1 MAGSKLRWGM
11 FSMHIA
17 VLAIASGG
25 CMHREVAGVDE
36 RGGLVTA
43 KIEWPQADPVAAAE
57 FAKAIPAVVPM
68 YEQVAERISEKT
80 KEFDDR
86 RLQSN
91 EAFVIKSAVAI
102 DGYVS
107 IEHQRRVTTSAGKE
121 LLWPVQ
127 RRVIAATPSWKDE
140 LAARAKDEPFSSLRR
155 NGLFNRIDD
164 GADTMLN
171 VLMRDSEPEATAVW
185 FNGIGNSWQYEADA
199 MVEVATRRYAC
210 AIATDSTLGA
220 LAARRFVL
228 RPEPDRDADMN
239 ELFED
244 LARPLGSPRLLRVE
258 NAETAAKNAAGEFEE
273 RVVKVVGGVEF
284 LRAFLEKKW
293 PTLRQRPLVVVGCS
307 GGVPAALAFA
317 TRHIDRVAAVVL
329 IGGGADLANVY
340 LDSELTDRGGRVR
353 WLPDRPVSEQRDQFI
368 SAWLNTCTVDPFHTA
383 AAIPADRVLVIQASM
398 DRIVPTSTGNR
409 LWERLGRPERW
420 TFHGGHT
427 LLFWRLKSYAS
438 DIGAWIDARVKRF
451 EEVSANAQ
459 AQPSTQ
465 K

>member
-43 KIEWPQADPVAAAE
+43 KILWPQADPVAAAE
-57 FAKAIPAVVPM
+57 FAKAIPPVVPM
-68 YEQVAERISEKT
+68 YEQVAERISEQT

-86 RLQSN
+86 RLQRN

-107 IEHQRRVTTSAGKE
+107 VEYQHRVTMSAGTE
-121 LLWPVQ
+121 RLSPVQ
-127 RRVIAATPSWKDE
+127 RRAFVATPNWKEE

-164 GADTMLN
+164 GANTMLN
-171 VLMRDSEPEATAVW
+171 VLVRDSQPEATAVW

-199 MVEVATRRYAC
+199 MVAVATRRYAC
-210 AIATDSTLGA
+210 AIATDSALGS
-220 LAARRFVL
+220 LAAERFVL
-228 RPEPDRDADMN
+228 RPEPNSDGLKA
-239 ELFED
+239 ELSED
-244 LARPLGSPRLLRVE
+244 LARPFGSPWQRRAV
-258 NAETAAKNAAGEFEE
+258 NAEAAAREAAGEFEARLL
-273 RVVKVVGGVEF
+273 RVTGGVEF
-284 LRAFLEKKW
+284 LRAYLERET
-293 PTLRQRPLVVVGCS
+293 PILRQRPLVVVGCS

-317 TRHIDRVAAVVL
+317 SRHIDRVAAVVL
-329 IGGGADLANVY
+329 IGGGADLASVY
-340 LDSELTDRGGRVR
+340 LDSELTDPSGRVR
-353 WLPDRPVSEQRDQFI
+353 WLPDHPVSEQREQFI
-368 SAWLNTCTVDPFHTA
+368 STWLDACTVDPFHTA

-398 DRIVPTSTGNR
+398 DRIVPTQTGDR

-427 LLFWRLKSYAS
+427 LLFWRLNAYAS
-438 DIGAWIDARVKRF
+438 DIAAWIDAKVKRF
-451 EEVSANAQ
+451 EEGPANAQ
-459 AQPSTQ
+459 AQPSPH